1 MEMTNSKS
9 LKKRFGTEQHR
20 AVAPI
25 IATLLMVAIAVVGGV
40 LIYVYTQGFFSST
53 SSSSIST
60 DVLSMTGY
68 DAKSGTVIYDG
79 TAPAATCT
87 AETSPTAGKSAGE
100 CVTIHIKNAGG
111 STLAISNIKVD
122 GVGAV
127 RGTTLALA
135 SGQWGLYEPGIDAGT
150 DATMAAGQESTIIYK
165 FLGTGP
171 TQDSTFSV
179 DVTTKAGGQFTFK
192 LTEGQRK

>member
-1 MEMTNSKS
+1 MTNSKS

-60 DVLSMTGY
+60 DIISTTGY
-68 DAKSGTVIYDG
+68 DAKNGTTIYDG
-79 TAPAATCT
+79 TKPSTNCPGDST
-87 AETSPTAGKSAGE
+87 PTAGKAAGE
-100 CVTIHIKNAGG
+100 CVAIHVKNAGG

-122 GVGAV
+122 GVGAKRSLV
-127 RGTTLALA
+127 TILAA
-135 SGQWGLYEPGIDAGT
+135 GEWGLYEPIIDAGT
-150 DATMAAGQESTIIYK
+150 DATMAAGQESTIIYR
-165 FLGTGP
+165 FLGAGP

-192 LTEGQRK
+192 ATEGQRK